1 VPVEF
6 KFTPAK
12 NTQDMKLL
20 IADDST
26 LIRERIK
33 NQTKEIDHEFIVR
46 EADNGKIAMEIIREF
61 DPDLVFLDLH
71 MPEMGG
77 IDVLKKIKE
86 AQLKTKVCILTNYSY
101 PQYKTKCLALGADY
115 FLSKSD
121 DFEKTSI
128 IIAMVLKNC

>member
-1 VPVEF
+1 MVKY
-6 KFTPAK
+6 KFTTAK
-12 NTQDMKLL
+12 NPQDMKLL
-20 IADDST
+20 IADDSS

-33 NQTKEIDHEFIVR
+33 NQTKGFDHEFTVR
-46 EADNGKIAMEIIREF
+46 EAGNGKIAMEIIREF

-77 IDVLKKIKE
+77 MEVLKKIKE
-86 AQLKTKVCILTNYSY
+86 AKLKTKVCILTNYSY

-121 DFEKTSI
+121 DFEKTSYI
-128 IIAMVLKNC
+128 ISMVLKNC